1 MCNQLICCG
10 VQDEMDEDTGFTAE
24 DIGDYFFDEL
34 DILGRSDVIAR
45 IMAATAPGA
54 TTADIAT
61 TTQSTLCQAITL
73 PPIRH

>member
-1 MCNQLICCG
+1 MCIRLICCG

-24 DIGDYFFDEL
+24 DIGVYFFDEL
-34 DILGRSDVIAR
+34 DFLGRSDVRAR
-45 IMAATAPGA
+45 IMAA

-73 PPIRH
+73 QPIRN